1 MPQANYGQMKK
12 KFSQRNSLVAG
23 ILILII
29 AISVIFMKKD
39 DKKNTVR
46 DKFEAFL
53 LKEYRKVP
61 RFPAGKDEEKP
72 VDQPEIAALQDYFMT
87 LDPATGFVPRK
98 ALLDAYRATK
108 QMQAQKSV
116 TQDIQWQGYPAEMG
130 GRTRAIMFDPNDAAQ
145 KKVWAGGITGGL
157 WYNTNI
163 TDPNSSWI
171 PAGDFWPC
179 LAIRCIT
186 SDPNHPMI
194 FYIGTG
200 EAETAIQTYR
210 ESSGVGDGIWKSADG
225 GQTWNVIQSTYNF
238 EYITDI
244 VVRDENGNSV
254 IYAGVASGLYQGMQH
269 QSQPTDGLFRSTD
282 DGDSWQQVLPNISGS
297 TVPYAV
303 SDIAIGADGRIFVG
317 TRSNETGAGGA
328 TILYSDYGTQNSWV
342 VNDTYRTEIENDL
355 DYNIPGRVVLAPAP
369 SDPNIVYALIG
380 SGFTNPENNFN
391 YFYCFHILRSA
402 DEGDTWT
409 KQSLPY
415 DLTSGINFATIA
427 WHALDIAVDPNNPE
441 TLYIGG
447 LDMHKSDDGG
457 NYWTRVS
464 DWSMMYYGGGPQYLH
479 ADQHI
484 ILYKPGSSSEILFG
498 TDGGVFYTANGGAI
512 PNFEERN
519 KDYNT
524 LQFYTCAIKP
534 TAGADA
540 FLGGLQDNGCLR
552 YTGTPLTIND
562 MVSGGDGAYCFY
574 DKNEPFFSISSVYYN
589 SYRIFSYDSY
599 FQDIYDWYPSGVFVN
614 PADYDYRA
622 NTIYANACDFIGTN
636 VDQLLRISDVTLQGG
651 YSGTY
656 LPLNTGSQVYFSAVK
671 WSPFSPAGKA
681 DLFVGTQS
689 GRLFKVQNAESTPVT
704 TEISGSN
711 FPVANISSIAIGGS
725 EDTLLVTFSNYG
737 VISVWQTYNGGQT
750 WENKEG
756 NLPDMPIRW
765 AIYHPQN
772 PRQAMIATET
782 GIWSTIN
789 LHEASPLWEPVN
801 QGMANVRVDMLT
813 MRESD
818 NTVLAATHGRGFF
831 TTTWDVVSGFNTK
844 QTWPITIY
852 PNPASGLVNIEFH
865 SSQSMEINVKIYD
878 QWGKLVYLDKKQS
891 FAGQYSNRIDLGNL
905 TAGIYFVRIAGNGKE
920 IKTEKIIRY

>member
-1 MPQANYGQMKK
+1 M
-12 KFSQRNSLVAG
+12 LAG
-23 ILILII
+23 ILFL
-29 AISVIFMKKD
+29 AIVVPTIFLLTGRKQ
-39 DKKNTVR
+39 NTAR

-53 LKEYRKVP
+53 VKEYRKVP
-61 RFPAGKDEEKP
+61 RFSSGKDEEKP
-72 VDQPEIAALQDYFMT
+72 ADQPEVAALQDYFMT
-87 LDPATGFVPRK
+87 LDPATGSIPRQT
-98 ALLDAYRATK
+98 LREAYRATK
-108 QMQAQKSV
+108 QLQTLKSL

-130 GRTRAIMFDPNDAAQ
+130 GRTRAMMYDPNDPAQ

-157 WYNTNI
+157 WYNSNI
-163 TDPNSSWI
+163 TDPNSSWV
-171 PAGDFWPC
+171 PVGDFWTC

-186 SDPNHPMI
+186 YDPNNPMI

-210 ESSGVGDGIWKSADG
+210 ESSGVGDGIWRSADG
-225 GQTWNVIQSTYNF
+225 GQTWNLIQSTILF

-244 VVRDENGNSV
+244 VVRIENGNGV

-269 QSQPTDGLFRSTD
+269 QSQPTDGLFRSI
-282 DGDSWQQVLPNISGS
+282 DGGSTWQQVLPNISGG

-303 SDIAIGADGRIFVG
+303 SDIAIGADGRIYVG
-317 TRSNETGAGGA
+317 TRPNATGEGGA
-328 TILYSDYGTQNSWV
+328 TMLYSDYGTQNSWV
-342 VNDTYRTEIENDL
+342 VNDTYRTEIENEPE
-355 DYNIPGRVVLAPAP
+355 YNIPGRVVLAPAP
-369 SDPNIVYALIG
+369 SDPDIVYALIG
-380 SGFTNPENNFN
+380 SGFTNPVNNFN
-391 YFYCFHILRSA
+391 YYYCFHILRSP
-402 DEGDTWT
+402 DKGDTWT

-415 DLTSGINFATIA
+415 DITSGINFATIA
-427 WHALDIAVDPNNPE
+427 WHALDIAVDPNNPQ

-464 DWSMMYYGGGPQYLH
+464 DWSYMYWGGGPQYLH

-484 ILYKPGSSSEILFG
+484 ILYKPGSSNEILFG
-498 TDGGVFYTANGGAI
+498 TDGGVFYTANGGVI

-534 TAGADA
+534 TAGANA
-540 FLGGLQDNGCLR
+540 FLGGLQDNGSLR
-552 YTGTPLTIND
+552 YTGSPLTIND

-589 SYRIFSYDSY
+589 SYIIFSYDTY
-599 FQDIYDWYPSGVFVN
+599 FQNIGDWYESGVFVN
-614 PADYDYRA
+614 PADYDYRG

-636 VDQLLRISDVTLQGG
+636 ADQLLRISDVTLQGG

-656 LPLNTGSQVYFSAVK
+656 IPLNTGSQVYFSAVK

-681 DLFVGTQS
+681 NLFVGTQS
-689 GRLFKVQNAESTPVT
+689 GRLFKVQNAESTPIT
-704 TEISGSN
+704 TEITGSN

-772 PRQAMIATET
+772 LRQAMLATET
-782 GIWSTIN
+782 GVWSTIN
-789 LHEASPLWEPVN
+789 LHEASPVWEPVN
-801 QGMANVRVDMLT
+801 QGMANVRVDMLNI
-813 MRESD
+813 RESD

-831 TTTWDVVSGFNTK
+831 TTTWDVISGLNTIQPQGITISPNPTTGPVNITANLPGSATILIKVFDQSGKVVYQDQKSTVSG
-844 QTWPITIY
+844 
-852 PNPASGLVNIEFH
+852 
-865 SSQSMEINVKIYD
+865 
-878 QWGKLVYLDKKQS
+878 
-891 FAGQYSNRIDLGNL
+891 QYFNRIDLGNL
-905 TAGIYFVRIAGNGKE
+905 PAGIFFIKITYNGKE
-920 IKTEKIIRY
+920 VGTEKLILY